1 MTTELVAT
9 IISAIVALLAA
20 AFTFWGGM
28 RKTHLEADLRR
39 AELNESR
46 QLDAQRILSRFREP
60 LVHAAYELQSRI
72 YNLLELDLINHHFI
86 HGDERAQRYV
96 VDNTAYLIGQ
106 YFGWT
111 EIIRQEGQFLDLGE
125 MASTRRLNEI
135 QDALTHAWLKGSL
148 GPHLVI
154 FRGNQRGIGE
164 EMIKRS
170 KNGSECIGYAA
181 FLKQLKKGKHPF
193 LMHLQTDVLEAIQH
207 IDATR
212 GRLVVLQQNLIDLID
227 FLDPNHVRFSESSRL
242 KLRK

>member
-1 MTTELVAT
+1 MTTELIAT
-9 IISAIVALLAA
+9 IVSAIVALLAA

-28 RKTHLEADLRR
+28 RKTHLEANLRR
-39 AELNESR
+39 EEIDASR
-46 QLDAQRILSRFREP
+46 QLEAQRILSRFREP

-72 YNLLELDLINHHFI
+72 YNLLELDIIDHHFVN
-86 HGDERAQRYV
+86 GNERAQRYV

-125 MASTRRLNEI
+125 LATTRQLNEI
-135 QDALTHAWLKGSL
+135 QNAITHAWLKGSL

-164 EMIKRS
+164 EMIERS
-170 KNGSECIGYAA
+170 KNGPECIGYAR
-181 FLKQLKKGKHPF
+181 FLKLLEKGKHPF
-193 LMHLQTDVLEAIQH
+193 LRHLQDDVLEAIQH

-212 GRLVVLQQNLIDLID
+212 HRLVVLQNHQIDLID
-227 FLDPNHVRFSESSRL
+227 FLDPNHVRFHESSRM
-242 KLRK
+242 KLSN